1 MKIRVSIT
9 IDEEEPIDLLS
20 TERSELQAGNLGFS
34 LAETKLLLANGQ
46 KTLVDAQAAMHA
58 RTRQCEICGEPLR
71 RKGRGT
77 IVARTLFGKIPVDSP
92 RFYRCACSVVNASSG
107 ASFSPLAELLPERT
121 LPELQYLQVKWAASM
136 SYGLTLEILRD
147 VFPIGDALG
156 KEAIRNNVVRV
167 ARRLDAELGDEP
179 AAVQN
184 EIIVEAP
191 PPTITVP
198 LMVGID
204 GGYVRGRAGKGR
216 KDGCFEVIVGK
227 SVPAEGDA
235 KCFGF
240 VQRIE
245 EKPKRRLRDVLDA
258 QGFQEHQPI
267 IFLSDG
273 ADTVRNLQRDMSPS
287 AEHILDWFHIT
298 MRITVMSNS
307 IAGLEKG
314 RMRKACSKLSD
325 LLERVKWN
333 VWHGKVDRALERAE
347 ELRSKLVTPFTATA
361 RAKIRKLRAKLVEFI
376 GYIDANRAFIP
387 SYEKRYHAGQP
398 ITTSFAESAVDQ
410 IISHRFAKRQQM
422 RWTDQGCH
430 NVLQI
435 RTRVINDE
443 LHSAVQC
450 WHPTLQMA
458 A

>member
-9 IDEEEPIDLLS
+9 IDEEKPIELLAM
-20 TERSELQAGNLGFS
+20 ERGELQAGNLGFS
-34 LAETKLLLANGQ
+34 LAEAKSLLTNGQ
-46 KTLVDAQAAMHA
+46 KTLIDAQVATCAQNMKCAM
-58 RTRQCEICGEPLR
+58 CDEPLR
-71 RKGRGT
+71 RNGRNT
-77 IVARTLFGKIPVDSP
+77 IVVRTLFGKAPIDSP
-92 RFYRCACSVVNASSG
+92 RFYRCTCASEAPSR

-121 LPELQYLQVKWAASM
+121 APELQYLQVKWAASM

-147 VFPIGDALG
+147 VFPIDDALG
-156 KEAIRNNVVRV
+156 KEAIRNNVARI
-167 ARRLDAELGDEP
+167 ARRLDAELSDEP
-179 AAVQN
+179 TVSVHN
-184 EIIVEAP
+184 ESLAEVPTTNPTLPLII
-191 PPTITVP
+191 
-198 LMVGID
+198 GID
-204 GGYVRGRAGKGR
+204 GGYVRGRASDAS

-227 SVPAEGDA
+227 SVPAEGQA

-245 EKPKRRLRDVLDA
+245 EKPKRRLRNVLDA

-267 IFLSDG
+267 VFLSDG
-273 ADTVRNLQRDMSPS
+273 ADTVRNLQRDMSPN

-314 RMRKACSKLSD
+314 RMRKARSTFSD

-333 VWHGKVDRALERAE
+333 IWHGKVDRAMERAE
-347 ELRSKLVTPFTATA
+347 ELRGKLLTPFTATA
-361 RAKIRKLRAKLVEFI
+361 RAKAKKLRDKLEKFV
-376 GYIDANRAFIP
+376 GYIAANRAFIP
-387 SYEKRYHAGQP
+387 NYEKRYHAGKP
-398 ITTSFAESAVDQ
+398 ISTSFAESTVDQ
-410 IISHRFAKRQQM
+410 IISRRFVKKQQM
-422 RWTDQGCH
+422 RWTDRGCH

-443 LHSAVQC
+443 LRPAVQR
-450 WHPTLQMA
+450 WFPTSQLA

>member
-1 MKIRVSIT
+1 VKIRVSIT
-9 IDEEEPIDLLS
+9 IDEEEPIELLAM
-20 TERSELQAGNLGFS
+20 ERGELQAGNLGFS
-34 LAETKLLLANGQ
+34 LAEAKSLLANGQ
-46 KTLVDAQAAMHA
+46 KTLVDAQAAMHVQA
-58 RTRQCEICGEPLR
+58 QQCEICGDPLR

-77 IVARTLFGKIPVDSP
+77 IVARTLFGKMSVDSP
-92 RFYRCACSVVNASSG
+92 RFYRCACSVIGASSR

-156 KEAIRNNVVRV
+156 KEGVRNNVARV
-167 ARRLDAELGDEP
+167 ARRLEAELRDEP
-179 AAVQN
+179 AAAVQN
-184 EIIVEAP
+184 PPVVEAP
-191 PPTITVP
+191 PPTAL
-198 LMVGID
+198 LMIGID
-204 GGYVRGRAGKGR
+204 GGYVRGRAGDGG

-227 SVPAEGDA
+227 SVPVEGDA

-258 QGFQEHQPI
+258 QGYQEHQPI
-267 IFLSDG
+267 VFLSDG
-273 ADTVRNLQRDMSPS
+273 ADTVRNLQRDMSPN

-314 RMRKACSKLSD
+314 RMRKASSKLSD
-325 LLERVKWN
+325 LLESVKWN
-333 VWHGKVDRALERAE
+333 TWHGKVDRALERAE
-347 ELRSKLVTPFTATA
+347 ELWGKLTTPFTATL
-361 RAKIRKLRAKLVEFI
+361 RGKVRKLRAKLEEFI

-387 SYEKRYHAGQP
+387 NYGKRYRTGKP
-398 ITTSFAESAVDQ
+398 ISTSFAESTVDQ
-410 IISHRFAKRQQM
+410 IISRRFVKKQQM
-422 RWTDQGCH
+422 RWTDQGCQ

-443 LHSAVQC
+443 LRPAVQR
-450 WHPTLQMA
+450 WHPTAQIA